1 VAQRGFQKEF
11 LDYFRYVDADDGS
24 ICGQALKRQSRVIIE
39 DVRLDPGFAPHLA
52 IAVSSGFR
60 AVQSTPLFDRA
71 SGNPVGM
78 LSSHFRKPH
87 RPSER
92 ELRLTDLYAQQAA
105 DMIGFRL
112 AQQKL
117 RESEAQLLAIL
128 KQVPGAVGMFDDE
141 GRLRLR
147 GGPLAHLWSD
157 VIPSRDSASIR
168 RWRSFDAK
176 GGLLPTS
183 QYPGARALRGE
194 TVSPG
199 LDFIHT
205 ADDGRE
211 TWIRVSAAPF
221 RNEEGKIAGAV
232 AILQDIDEE
241 KHVQQR
247 SRESEARLQA
257 AIDLLGLGQYSWNPK
272 TNDLEWDERAK
283 GLWGLPPG
291 AHVDFDVFMTGI
303 HPDDRTRV
311 EEAIAKCVDPNG
323 DGIYDIEYRV
333 IGADQ
338 VVRWVATRGQA
349 SFENGIAIAFF
360 GVALDVTERNQAEL
374 AKVLLIA
381 ELQHRT
387 RNILAVVHS
396 ISAQTRAASK
406 SLEDYS
412 VEFNA
417 RLSALSRVQGLPIP
431 RRGRPDHHR

>member
-1 VAQRGFQKEF
+1 
-11 LDYFRYVDADDGS
+11 
-24 ICGQALKRQSRVIIE
+24 
-39 DVRLDPGFAPHLA
+39 
-52 IAVSSGFR
+52 
-60 AVQSTPLFDRA
+60 
-71 SGNPVGM
+71 
-78 LSSHFRKPH
+78 
-87 RPSER
+87 
-92 ELRLTDLYAQQAA
+92 
-105 DMIGFRL
+105 MIGFRL

-272 TNDLEWDERAK
+272 TNDLEWDERVK

-374 AKVLLIA
+374 AKVLLIS

-396 ISAQTRAASK
+396 ISAQTRAARK

-431 RRGRPDHHR
+431 RRGHPDHHR